1 MKKFRIFIYIFA
13 IVFALTTLVG
23 CREKEYKVSFLYEDG
38 TIIEEKTFV
47 GSQSM
52 NILTPEKEGYN
63 FVGWYLND
71 KKIELPYVFK
81 SDAKVYAKFEAKE
94 YTYKFIV
101 DGEVIK
107 ENVGTYGSKIE

>member
-23 CREKEYKVSFLYEDG
+23 CRKKEYKVSFLYEDG

-107 ENVGTYGSKIE
+107 ENVGTYGS